1 MSLQYTAPG
10 AEGMT
15 QLKLTAS
22 EDANASRRQSTAWL
36 AAMHKVQREAGP
48 APTGS
53 DQDGTNHVSLFLVT
67 LQAAKLLYES
77 RDQ

>member
-1 MSLQYTAPG
+1 
-10 AEGMT
+10 MT

-53 DQDGTNHVSLFLVT
+53 DQDGTNRVSLYFWSPCRLPSSST
-67 LQAAKLLYES
+67 SLGTSECTRAGPSA
-77 RDQ
+77 